1 MATKT
6 ESVAIKVTPEEKQ
19 QIKHEAAA
27 ADMTVSKYL
36 HRLIFTEKEMQENDK
51 QANR

>member
-6 ESVAIKVTPEEKQ
+6 ESVAVKVTPEEKQ
-19 QIKHEAAA
+19 RIRNEAAA

-36 HRLIFTEKEMQENDK
+36 HRLIFRSLEAKEMQKNG
-51 QANR
+51 